1 MEVQPMHEIYIK
13 PKHTQDR
20 QVKKME
26 SEHIYQENEKKSE
39 QESVKIDKYEVPET
53 DNKPKATSSLYDE
66 NENDFESNI
75 KHIQDKKTDSEQ
87 YESMPEGGIN
97 RMDKHEI
104 LEKDYESNAIHAEN
118 ENDMDDDVESHTEFD
133 HEKKI
138 ELEQIH
144 QDYENRPEDYI
155 NKYEYDYESKSAP
168 REYDQDYNDEDISPL
183 LGYGHEKKIKSEQ
196 NHQDHA
202 TRSEQ
207 EIIKIDKYEV
217 PETDNKPKATT
228 TIYDEN
234 ENDFESN
241 IKHIHDKEIDSV
253 QYESIPEEEIDR
265 IDKHKILDRDHESNA
280 IHAEYENNMDDDV
293 ESHTKF
299 DHEKKM
305 ELEQIHQ
312 DYENRDSESN
322 SAPREYD
329 QDYNDEDVNP
339 SLGYEHEK
347 KIKSEQNHQDH
358 ATRLEVEVNKIDKYE
373 VSDKDK
379 DSYTSPIVYDKD
391 DISQSSLESDD
402 ETDKNDYIDY
412 SYAEIATHKKP
423 SVNAVNVNDSLN
435 NHDDFTSA
443 EQNIEN
449 YEEESDYGINKSDNE
464 RDEVKIQHTDE
475 RQKEQ
480 SSKEFGES

>member
-1 MEVQPMHEIYIK
+1 M
-13 PKHTQDR
+13 
-20 QVKKME
+20 
-26 SEHIYQENEKKSE
+26 
-39 QESVKIDKYEVPET
+39 
-53 DNKPKATSSLYDE
+53 DE
-66 NENDFESNI
+66 
-75 KHIQDKKTDSEQ
+75 
-87 YESMPEGGIN
+87 
-97 RMDKHEI
+97 
-104 LEKDYESNAIHAEN
+104 
-118 ENDMDDDVESHTEFD
+118 DVESHTEYD
-133 HEKKI
+133 HEKKM

-155 NKYEYDYESKSAP
+155 NKYESSDRDSESNSAP

-207 EIIKIDKYEV
+207 KIIKIDKYEV
-217 PETDNKPKATT
+217 PETDNKPKATST
-228 TIYDEN
+228 LYDEN

-241 IKHIHDKEIDSV
+241 IKHIHDKKTDSE
-253 QYESIPEEEIDR
+253 QYESMPEEGINR
-265 IDKHKILDRDHESNA
+265 MDKHKILEKDYESNA
-280 IHAEYENNMDDDV
+280 IHAEYENDMDEDV
-293 ESHTKF
+293 ESHTEF

-312 DYENRDSESN
+312 DYENRPEDFINKYESSDRDYESN

-339 SLGYEHEK
+339 LSGYEHEK
-347 KIKSEQNHQDH
+347 KIKSEQKHQEH
-358 ATRLEVEVNKIDKYE
+358 ATRSEEEVNKIDKYE

-391 DISQSSLESDD
+391 DISQNSLESDD

-423 SVNAVNVNDSLN
+423 SGPK
-435 NHDDFTSA
+435 
-443 EQNIEN
+443 
-449 YEEESDYGINKSDNE
+449 YEDNRLPKINKRKDKP
-464 RDEVKIQHTDE
+464 RKEVPWIKKFKF
-475 RQKEQ
+475 RMVGNKVVMVL
-480 SSKEFGES
+480 KKAV